1 MWLSQYL
8 NVAGQ
13 HQEAL
18 ALIRRAQQLDPL
30 SPHIQWSLAE
40 TSMLAGAA
48 GLLVRQ
54 DASAAES
61 EVTAGILK
69 DARLRMKEE

>member
-1 MWLSQYL
+1 MRK
-8 NVAGQ
+8 G
-13 HQEAL
+13 
-18 ALIRRAQQLDPL
+18 IRPL
-30 SPHIQWSLAE
+30 SGFLADKVKARE
-40 TSMLAGAA
+40 RESRARAAA